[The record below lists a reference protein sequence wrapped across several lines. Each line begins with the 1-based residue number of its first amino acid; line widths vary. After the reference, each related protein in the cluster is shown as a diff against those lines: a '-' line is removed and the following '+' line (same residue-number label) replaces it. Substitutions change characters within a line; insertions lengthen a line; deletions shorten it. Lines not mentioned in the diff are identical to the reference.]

1 MGAQAR
7 ATESDP
13 ARERK
18 RRAPLPAGCV
28 VAACSFGFGQKNLTF
43 GLELLLFNVAA
54 AKNKEKP
61 TTTKLHMACIAKF
74 AERAR
79 MYICMCVCECAQARQ
94 LQRRRVLSTMQANGS
109 KANGEGNSFWD
120 F

>member
-1 MGAQAR
+1 M
-7 ATESDP
+7 
-13 ARERK
+13 
-18 RRAPLPAGCV
+18 PAGCV

-61 TTTKLHMACIAKF
+61 TTTKLLKTHMHMACIAKF

-79 MYICMCVCECAQARQ
+79 MYICMYVCVSVLKLGNCSVVVYYQQCRQ
-94 LQRRRVLSTMQANGS
+94 TVAKQMGKETRFGTSDFYVL
-109 KANGEGNSFWD
+109 
-120 F
+120 

>member
-1 MGAQAR
+1 MRLQFCLLRTLGAQAR

-13 ARERK
+13 ARERERK

-28 VAACSFGFGQKNLTF
+28 VSACSFGFGQKNLTF

-54 AKNKEKP
+54 AKIKGKP
-61 TTTKLHMACIAKF
+61 TTTKLRTTHMHMACIAKF

-79 MYICMCVCECAQARQ
+79 MYICVRVCECVCAQAR
-94 LQRRRVLSTMQANGS
+94 
-109 KANGEGNSFWD
+109 
-120 F
+120 